1 MKFSL
6 ATISRHAGGMILA
19 AIVWWAVTILVGL
32 ALFQIW
38 PPELIPVSGEQSAG
52 SFSIMLGVSLGRN
65 WQNIPA
71 NILGFVSALYAFRAL
86 TPKYRGGGED
96 TGG

>member
-6 ATISRHAGGMILA
+6 ITVGRHALGIILA
-19 AIVWWAVTILVGL
+19 ATTWWSVTILIGL

-38 PPELIPVSGEQSAG
+38 PPESFPVSGEQTG
-52 SFSIMLGVSLGRN
+52 RSFEFMLGVSLGRN
-65 WQNIPA
+65 WQNLPA

-86 TPKYRGGGED
+86 CPKYKVVED

>member
-6 ATISRHAGGMILA
+6 AIFGRHVGSIILA
-19 AIVWWAVTILVGL
+19 AITWWAVTILIGL

-38 PPELIPVSGEQSAG
+38 PPVSFPVSGENSG
-52 SFSIMLGVSLGRN
+52 GTFSIMLGVSLGQN

-86 TPKYRGGGED
+86 LPKYKVVEN

>member
-1 MKFSL
+1 MRKSL
-6 ATISRHAGGMILA
+6 ATIGRHAGGILLA
-19 AIVWWAVTILVGL
+19 SITWWAVTILVGL

-38 PPELIPVSGEQSAG
+38 PPESFPLSGEQSGG

-71 NILGFVSALYAFRAL
+71 NILGFISALYAFREL
-86 TPKYRGGGED
+86 CPKYKMVEE

>member
-6 ATISRHAGGMILA
+6 APLGRHVGSIILA
-19 AIVWWAVTILVGL
+19 AITWWAVTILIGL

-38 PPELIPVSGEQSAG
+38 PPTSFPIGGEKSGG
-52 SFSIMLGVSLGRN
+52 IFSIMLGVSLGQN

-71 NILGFVSALYAFRAL
+71 NTLGFVSALYAFRAL
-86 TPKYRGGGED
+86 CPKIELVD
-96 TGG
+96 ETDE

>member
-1 MKFSL
+1 
-6 ATISRHAGGMILA
+6 MIA
-19 AIVWWAVTILVGL
+19 AITWWAVTILIGL

-38 PPELIPVSGEQSAG
+38 PPVSFPVSGEISEG
-52 SFSIMLGVSLGRN
+52 TFSIMLGVSLGQN

-86 TPKYRGGGED
+86 CPKIELVD
-96 TGG
+96 ETNE

>member
-1 MKFSL
+1 MKFFL
-6 ATISRHAGGMILA
+6 ATLGQHVGGIILA

-38 PPELIPVSGEQSAG
+38 PPELVPVGGVESGDTY
-52 SFSIMLGVSLGRN
+52 SIILGVSLGRN
-65 WQNIPA
+65 WQNLPA
-71 NILGFVSALYAFRAL
+71 NALGFISALYAFRAL
-86 TPKYRGGGED
+86 TPKYKAVEE

>member
-6 ATISRHAGGMILA
+6 ATIGRHAGGVILA
-19 AIVWWAVTILVGL
+19 TMVWWAVTILVGL

-38 PPELIPVSGEQSAG
+38 PPELIPVSGEQSGG
-52 SFSIMLGVSLGRN
+52 SFSIMLGVSLGQN

-86 TPKYRGGGED
+86 TPKYKTVEETGE
-96 TGG
+96 

>member
-1 MKFSL
+1 MKLPL
-6 ATISRHAGGMILA
+6 ATLGRHVGGIILA
-19 AIVWWAVTILVGL
+19 AIVWWAVTILIGL

-38 PPELIPVSGEQSAG
+38 PPELIPVSGDEG
-52 SFSIMLGVSLGRN
+52 GRSFSIMLGVSLGRN

-71 NILGFVSALYAFRAL
+71 NVLGFVSALYAFRAL
-86 TPKYRGGGED
+86 CPKYKATKE

>member
-6 ATISRHAGGMILA
+6 AIIGRHAMGIILA
-19 AIVWWAVTILVGL
+19 ATTWWAVTILVGL

-38 PPELIPVSGEQSAG
+38 PPELIPVSNGQTG
-52 SFSIMLGVSLGRN
+52 RSFEIMLGVSLGGN

-71 NILGFVSALYAFRAL
+71 NILGFVSALYAFRASC
-86 TPKYRGGGED
+86 PKYKVVED
-96 TGG
+96 TG

>member
-6 ATISRHAGGMILA
+6 ATIGQHAGSIILA
-19 AIVWWAVTILVGL
+19 FIVWWAVTILVGL
-32 ALFQIW
+32 ALFQVW
-38 PPELIPVSGEQSAG
+38 PPELIPISGEESG
-52 SFSIMLGVSLGRN
+52 RSFSIMLGVSLGQN

-86 TPKYRGGGED
+86 CPKYKVLED

>member
-6 ATISRHAGGMILA
+6 ATLGRHAMGTILA
-19 AIVWWAVTILVGL
+19 AITWWAVTILVGL
-32 ALFQIW
+32 VLFQIW
-38 PPELIPVSGEQSAG
+38 PPESFPVSSEQSGG
-52 SFSIMLGVSLGRN
+52 SFSIMLGVSLGQN

-71 NILGFVSALYAFRAL
+71 NILGFISALYAFRAL
-86 TPKYRGGGED
+86 CPKYKMVEG

>member
-6 ATISRHAGGMILA
+6 TTLGRHVGSIILA
-19 AIVWWAVTILVGL
+19 AITWWAVTILIGL
-32 ALFQIW
+32 ALIQIW
-38 PPELIPVSGEQSAG
+38 PPVSFPISGETNG
-52 SFSIMLGVSLGRN
+52 GTFSIMLGVSLGQN

-86 TPKYRGGGED
+86 CPKIKLAQE
-96 TGG
+96 

>member
-6 ATISRHAGGMILA
+6 ATLGRHAMGIILA
-19 AIVWWAVTILVGL
+19 ATTWWAVTILIGI

-38 PPELIPVSGEQSAG
+38 PPVSFPVNSENSGG
-52 SFSIMLGVSLGRN
+52 TFSIMLGVSLGQN

-86 TPKYRGGGED
+86 CPKYKVAED
-96 TGG
+96 TGR